1 MVQYDKKR
9 FLINLWD
16 TAGEE
21 KYHALAPNYYRD
33 ANGALLIFDLTKKE
47 SFELVEKWILEIRS
61 VVSDNFQIVICANK
75 CDIFSK
81 IEIKEEQ
88 IQEICL
94 KYNTEY
100 VLTSAKSGK
109 NVYDSFMLLTGK
121 IGDDL
126 LHSNKSQKQRRKTVT
141 IDKNN
146 MSMTKSFIK
155 DKGKKDGGC
164 C

>member
-1 MVQYDKKR
+1 
-9 FLINLWD
+9 
-16 TAGEE
+16 
-21 KYHALAPNYYRD
+21 
-33 ANGALLIFDLTKKE
+33 
-47 SFELVEKWILEIRS
+47 
-61 VVSDNFQIVICANK
+61 VSDNFQIVICANK

-126 LHSNKSQKQRRKTVT
+126 LNSNKSQKQRRKTVT

-146 MSMTKSFIK
+146 MSMNKSLIK